1 VNTTELI
8 RDYTSLPVEAQKEVA
23 DFVAFLKSRYPSLQV
38 FENPA
43 KNALADEP
51 FIGMWSDR
59 EDLVDSTAWVRKLRD
74 SEWTF

>member
-1 VNTTELI
+1 MNTTELI

-23 DFVAFLKSRYPSLQV
+23 DFVAFLKSRYVSLQV

-43 KNALADEP
+43 ENALVDDP

-59 EDLVDSTAWVRKLRD
+59 EDFVNSTDWVRKLRD
-74 SEWTF
+74 SEWKS